1 MSARQ
6 RYFSSSSLA
15 GFAVAACSL
24 GLLTGCESLPVK
36 GKTLSELTG
45 LGGGIK
51 VGQLP
56 PVPAARQWPDV
67 RQDVRDQRAQ
77 GYGLVQ
83 LPEMQAYLNALLAK
97 IKQAAGVP
105 QWPGAVY
112 VTATS
117 ELDAYCTGAG
127 NIYLSL
133 AWLES
138 MESEDEVVALLSHE
152 FGHVYLN
159 AHKLGAVVTA
169 ADQAA
174 KWAAIALALAK
185 KTGDATGW
193 TAVDSLML
201 SYEAGKNTFAP
212 AWGRGEEEDADKFGA
227 TLSLQLNYSFSKGF
241 KAFLERQATWEAQN
255 AERQEAEKIRLVA
268 QLKKDVQDELRK
280 QGAKAQGAPLPVQ
293 NFQIALSAGLIDATQ
308 GLGNG
313 LKDIVRKIQRTH
325 PDTEA
330 RLTSL
335 TEQVLPL
342 MEGKTRPAAT
352 VLPWQRARSQPRT
365 ATVLKNYQ
373 LAADAQMALQQQ
385 DFATARKLALSAAAG
400 PTAQHAL
407 PVMLLSLT
415 QGHANAAETR
425 SRRPPARGSDPLER
439 NLESEP
445 DRAWRI
451 YLMRANRLLDAGQT
465 VQARAVMKDG
475 FEYFNNSPNAWP
487 DAIRFTGL
495 TEGWPRAKQLAQT
508 CSERFPAHSSLC
520 LEAAASPADVV
531 ASKLRT
537 DQKTQ
542 SLVDRVFK
550 NAK

>member
-1 MSARQ
+1 MSARH

-159 AHKLGAVVTA
+159 AHKLGAVVTT

-293 NFQIALSAGLIDATQ
+293 DFQIALSAGLIDATQ
-308 GLGNG
+308 GLGDG
-313 LKDIVRKIQRTH
+313 LKDIVRKIQRIH

-335 TEQVLPL
+335 AEQVLPL

-373 LAADAQMALQQQ
+373 RAADA
-385 DFATARKLALSAAAG
+385 
-400 PTAQHAL
+400 
-407 PVMLLSLT
+407 
-415 QGHANAAETR
+415 
-425 SRRPPARGSDPLER
+425 
-439 NLESEP
+439 
-445 DRAWRI
+445 
-451 YLMRANRLLDAGQT
+451 
-465 VQARAVMKDG
+465 
-475 FEYFNNSPNAWP
+475 
-487 DAIRFTGL
+487 
-495 TEGWPRAKQLAQT
+495 
-508 CSERFPAHSSLC
+508 
-520 LEAAASPADVV
+520 
-531 ASKLRT
+531 
-537 DQKTQ
+537 
-542 SLVDRVFK
+542 
-550 NAK
+550 